1 MNTIERDSTHAQDEE
16 RSLEVYKSQIRN
28 LNQEDIELFLTQLE
42 KKDLDFKNEPVTLGI
57 AFRIYYHESEL
68 GPNGP
73 TQINIDRN
81 TEQCL
86 QKKRRLNELKFRT
99 KELGITSES
108 SIDYD
113 GLEFS
118 IYQRIERLIQM
129 YSDAFELI
137 LYHTR
142 IMERVNCPHMVPI
155 GLDADGSVFRYSSM
169 TEDDSKEKDSKTPW
183 QELLLYLLHEA
194 NLLRYKRYKGYC
206 QKEIKTADGKST
218 RAWEPVMEIADFVYT
233 KTQKECKYDMWKNL
247 TSKGSCVK
255 DTVSYLS
262 TCLDIQF
269 PDIKKNRHVWSFR
282 NGIFIG
288 KYWDK
293 EREMYTT
300 KFYDYDKPEFDKL
313 DPTIVSCKYFDQFY
327 TDMSEDPDWYNIPT
341 PFMQSIMSYQKFTE
355 DVCRWMYV
363 FIGRLCFDVN
373 EMDAWQVIPFL
384 KGIAGSGKSTLI
396 TKVCRK
402 FYDLDDVR
410 TLSNNIEKKFGLETI
425 RDGFMFISPE
435 IKGDIQ
441 LEQAEFQSLVSGED
455 MSIARKNKTAVSV
468 EWKVPGILAGNEM
481 PGWKDNS
488 GSILRRILTW
498 NFGKQVLEADPNLEH
513 KLETELPLILQKCVR
528 GYVEYAQMH
537 NKQDI
542 WNVVPQYFKT
552 VRNQVAMVTNVLQNF
567 LSSEKVRFE
576 PGLFCPQKL
585 FVHIFNQ
592 HCQENN
598 LGRHK
603 FNPDFYAGPFSSKEL
618 EVRSESL
625 TYQGRAY
632 IAQPFIFGVDI
643 ITEDGKLEFSDDY

>member
-1 MNTIERDSTHAQDEE
+1 MDTIERDSTHEQDEE
-16 RSLEVYKSQIRN
+16 RSLEMYKRQIRN

-73 TQINIDRN
+73 THINIDRN

-99 KELGITSES
+99 KELGITGAS
-108 SIDYD
+108 SLDYD

-118 IYQRIERLIQM
+118 IYQRIERLVQM

-142 IMERVNCPHMVPI
+142 IMERVNFPTMVPVS
-155 GLDADGSVFRYSSM
+155 LETDGSVFRYSSM

-206 QKEIKTADGKST
+206 HKEIKTADGKST
-218 RAWEPVMEIADFVYT
+218 RAWEPVLEISDFVYT

-269 PDIKKNRHVWSFR
+269 PDIKKNRHVWSFS

-293 EREMYTT
+293 QLNMYTT

-313 DPTIVSCKYFDQFY
+313 DPTIVSCKYFDQFF
-327 TDMSEDPDWYNIPT
+327 TNLEDDPDWYNIPT
-341 PFMQSIMSYQKFTE
+341 PFMQSIMSYQKFTD

-513 KLETELPLILQKCVR
+513 KLEAELPFILQKCVR
-528 GYVEYAQMH
+528 GYIEYAQKY